1 METKRKQNVKMDTI
15 SSKQKLILA
24 ICFLLI
30 IIVLLWI
37 SKQIFNKD
45 EFDYRKITHDDFIY
59 SGLIN
64 TDRQIYWSLNEIISN
79 ILNSYKNIGKEEG
92 IKPEDYYDVL
102 SEDYK
107 EYLGKRKYKKLIN
120 EFLQKFV
127 VKNSY
132 TTTIK
137 TSRIIENVYY
147 LNNNRYICELST
159 ASEENKAYI
168 GITLNTSN
176 KTYNIFYIE

>member
-1 METKRKQNVKMDTI
+1 MESKKVKNINVNTI
-15 SSKQKLILA
+15 SSKQKLLLA

-37 SKQIFNKD
+37 SKQIFKKR
-45 EFDYRKITHDDFIY
+45 EFDYKNMNHTDFI
-59 SGLIN
+59 SEGIIN
-64 TDRQIYWSLNEIISN
+64 NDRDIYWSLNEIIVN
-79 ILNSYKNIGKEEG
+79 ILVTYENIGKDDS
-92 IKPEDYYDVL
+92 IKPEDYYIVL

-107 EYLGKRKYKKLIN
+107 DYLGMSRYKKLIN

-127 VKNSY
+127 IKNSY

-137 TSRIIENVYY
+137 TSKIIKNVYY
-147 LNNNRYICELST
+147 LDNNRYICELST
-159 ASEENKAYI
+159 VSEENEAYI
-168 GITLNTSN
+168 GITLNTAN

>member
-107 EYLGKRKYKKLIN
+107 DYLGKGKYKKLIN

-132 TTTIK
+132 TTTI
-137 TSRIIENVYY
+137 
-147 LNNNRYICELST
+147 
-159 ASEENKAYI
+159 
-168 GITLNTSN
+168 
-176 KTYNIFYIE
+176 

>member
-1 METKRKQNVKMDTI
+1 METKRKQNVKMNTI

-37 SKQIFNKD
+37 SKQIFNKK
-45 EFDYRKITHDDFIY
+45 EFDYKNMNHMDFIDE
-59 SGLIN
+59 GTIN
-64 TDRQIYWSLNEIISN
+64 NNREVYWSLNEIISN
-79 ILNSYKNIGKEEG
+79 ILNSYKNIGKKEG
-92 IKPEDYYDVL
+92 IKAEDYYDVL

-107 EYLGKRKYKKLIN
+107 HYLGKGKYKKLIN

>member
-1 METKRKQNVKMDTI
+1 METKRKQNIKMETI

-147 LNNNRYICELST
+147 LDNNRYICELST

>member
-1 METKRKQNVKMDTI
+1 M
-15 SSKQKLILA
+15 
-24 ICFLLI
+24 
-30 IIVLLWI
+30 
-37 SKQIFNKD
+37 
-45 EFDYRKITHDDFIY
+45 
-59 SGLIN
+59 
-64 TDRQIYWSLNEIISN
+64 
-79 ILNSYKNIGKEEG
+79 GKG
-92 IKPEDYYDVL
+92 
-102 SEDYK
+102 
-107 EYLGKRKYKKLIN
+107 KYKKLIN

>member
-1 METKRKQNVKMDTI
+1 METKRKQNVKIDTI

-37 SKQIFNKD
+37 SKQIFNKN
-45 EFDYRKITHDDFIY
+45 EFDYRKIGHDNFIY
-59 SGLIN
+59 SGSLN

-107 EYLGKRKYKKLIN
+107 DYLGKGKYKKLIN

-132 TTTIK
+132 TTAIK

>member
-1 METKRKQNVKMDTI
+1 METKRKQNVKMNTI

-79 ILNSYKNIGKEEG
+79 ILNSYKNIR
-92 IKPEDYYDVL
+92 YYQYSFTLYLYVL
-102 SEDYK
+102 
-107 EYLGKRKYKKLIN
+107 R
-120 EFLQKFV
+120 
-127 VKNSY
+127 
-132 TTTIK
+132 
-137 TSRIIENVYY
+137 
-147 LNNNRYICELST
+147 
-159 ASEENKAYI
+159 
-168 GITLNTSN
+168 
-176 KTYNIFYIE
+176 

>member
-1 METKRKQNVKMDTI
+1 MEIKRKQNVKMNMI

-37 SKQIFNKD
+37 SKQIFKKR
-45 EFDYRKITHDDFIY
+45 EFNYNNMNHDDFIY
-59 SGLIN
+59 EGTIN
-64 TDRQIYWSLNEIISN
+64 NDREVYWSLNEIVSN
-79 ILNSYKNIGKEEG
+79 ILLTYQNIGKEEG

-102 SEDYK
+102 SDDYK
-107 EYLGKRKYKKLIN
+107 EYLGKGKYQKLIN

-147 LNNNRYICELST
+147 LNNHRYICELST
-159 ASEENKAYI
+159 VSEENKAYI